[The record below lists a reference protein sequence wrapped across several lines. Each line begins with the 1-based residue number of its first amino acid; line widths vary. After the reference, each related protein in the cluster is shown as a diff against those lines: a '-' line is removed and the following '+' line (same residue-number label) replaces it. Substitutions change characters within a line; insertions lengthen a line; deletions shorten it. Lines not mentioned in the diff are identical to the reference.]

1 MQKTSTAHEYVAIE
15 VQVKCDFD
23 IYSYILVN

>member
-1 MQKTSTAHEYVAIE
+1 MQKTSKALKYVAIE

-23 IYSYILVN
+23 IYSYVLVN